1 MTTRVRRTRE
11 ADDDGYP
18 STDRTALAAMA
29 LEVTRRLVALYGEPA
44 WSTEGPL
51 GVLIGTI
58 LSQRTRDAQTGAAYA
73 ALKRRFPSWEA
84 MRDAPL
90 AEVQGAIANVNWPE
104 LKAPR
109 LQQIAR
115 QVTAERGALSLDF
128 LCDLPT
134 DEALAWL
141 LGLSGVGPKTAACT
155 LLFACRKPVLPVD
168 VHVHRVSIRLG
179 LIAPRVTEEAAHGL
193 LQALLPPEAR
203 IVYDYHNSLLL
214 HGQRV
219 CIGGR
224 PRCDRCVLTDLCAYY
239 RTNAT
244 SSPS

>member
-73 ALKRRFPSWEA
+73 ALKRRFPSCEA

-115 QVTAERGALSLDF
+115 QAPAERGALSLDF

-141 LGLSGVGPKTAACT
+141 LGLTGVGPKTAACT